1 MIAQPHVPLTD
12 VPLGRRVRIRQLNSQ
27 PEVCSR
33 LRELGF
39 CENAVIR
46 CINKGN
52 GNIICEVC
60 NTRVG
65 LNQLVASC
73 IVVSSFE

>member
-1 MIAQPHVPLTD
+1 MHSHIALSD
-12 VPLGRRVRIRQLNSQ
+12 VPVGQRVRIAQLRSQ
-27 PEVCSR
+27 PETCSR
-33 LRELGF
+33 LREMGF

-65 LNQLVASC
+65 LNRIIAQA
-73 IVVSSFE
+73 IVVTSL

>member
-1 MIAQPHVPLTD
+1 MAHLSLSD
-12 VPLGRRVRIRQLNSQ
+12 VPVGRRVRIAQLSSQ
-27 PEVCSR
+27 PETCSR

-46 CINKGN
+46 CVNKAS

-60 NTRVG
+60 NTRIG
-65 LNQLVASC
+65 LNQLVASS
-73 IVVSSFE
+73 IYVSSFE